1 MNKTAVIVE
10 PRQHRALEFVLN
22 NFDKNLSD
30 EWSIIIMHGTMNEK
44 FIDDILFRNSFKKKI
59 IKIQLLIDNLS
70 NNSYNK
76 LLLSEDFYEKI
87 PSETI
92 LIFQTDTMISEE
104 NKHLIDDFLQYDYV
118 GAPWKWAREEAPH
131 YGIGNGGLSLRKKSA
146 CIDCIRH
153 SEDVYKGINEDIVFS
168 NYIKNKPSFDKAMRF
183 SIETTFS
190 ENSFGLHKAWCYPG
204 FISKEEFEIIR
215 SKFIR
220 LDELISL
227 Q

>member
-1 MNKTAVIVE
+1 
-10 PRQHRALEFVLN
+10 
-22 NFDKNLSD
+22 
-30 EWSIIIMHGTMNEK
+30 MHGRLNEA
-44 FIDDILFRNSFKKKI
+44 FVDDILNKTSFKKNIVKI
-59 IKIQLLIDNLS
+59 NLQIDNLT
-70 NNSYNK
+70 NDDYNQ

-104 NKHLIDDFLQYDYV
+104 NKDLINNFLQYDYV

-131 YGIGNGGLSLRKKSA
+131 YGVGNGGLSLRKKSA
-146 CIDCIRH
+146 CIDCIRN
-153 SEDVYKGINEDIVFS
+153 SEYVHKGINEDIVFS
-168 NYIKNKPSFDKAMRF
+168 NYIKNKPSFDDAMCF

-190 ENSFGLHKAWCYPG
+190 ENSFGLHKAWCYPT
-204 FISKEEFEIIR
+204 FIIQEEFEIIR
-215 SKFIR
+215 AKFHG